1 MDIAIILTY
10 RCNSRCSMCNI
21 WKNPSL
27 PEEEI
32 ALETLAKIP
41 GHVGIINLTG
51 GEPTLRRDLGEI
63 IDLLYPRA
71 QKLEISSNG
80 LLPEKIEPIIEKYPD
95 IKIRFSLEGNE
106 KTNNMIRGEKNGFRT
121 KVDGLAR
128 LKELGGTDLGFAVV
142 IQDDNV
148 ADLVE
153 LFRFAEENGYELST
167 STLHNGFQF
176 HKNDNAPHD
185 RLRIAH
191 HIEGLIIEQL
201 KTNNIKNWFRAY
213 INLGLA
219 AKVLGSKRLL
229 PCKHGYEGVFID
241 PWGDVFACNV
251 RPDLYMGNL
260 GNQLWPRIISGQK
273 ALQVLEEV
281 DKCQQNCWM
290 AGVAKGAMRNP
301 RFTKLPRLEP
311 FAWVVHNK
319 IRLLLGKNIDF
330 QHYVDYPTVI
340 DKTPPPDRS
349 SHVNETVKRR
359 IQTKNDQ
366 HYFQPGG
373 YTNE

>member
-10 RCNSRCSMCNI
+10 RCSSKCSMCNI

-27 PEEEI
+27 TEEEVS
-32 ALETLAKIP
+32 LETLAKIP
-41 GHVGIINLTG
+41 DNIGTINLTG
-51 GEPTLRRDLGEI
+51 GEPTLRKDLIEI
-63 IDLLYPRA
+63 VDLLYPKT

-80 LLPEKIEPIIEKYPD
+80 LLPEKIEPIIKKYPD

-106 KTNNMIRGEKNGFRT
+106 KTNNAIRGEKKGFRT

-128 LKELGGTDLGFAVV
+128 LRELGGTDLGFAVV

-153 LFRFAEENGYELST
+153 LFHFAEKNGYELST

-176 HKNDNAPHD
+176 HKNDNVPYD
-185 RLRIAH
+185 RLHIAH
-191 HIEGLIIEQL
+191 HIEGLIIEEL
-201 KTNNIKNWFRAY
+201 KTNNVKNWFRAY
-213 INLGLA
+213 LDLGLIA
-219 AKVLGSKRLL
+219 RILGNKRLL
-229 PCKHGYEGVFID
+229 ACKSGYECAFID

-260 GNQLWPRIISGQK
+260 GMQPWQEITSGQK

-281 DKCQQNCWM
+281 NNCQQNCWM
-290 AGVAKGAMRNP
+290 VGTAKTAMRNP
-301 RFTKLPRLEP
+301 RFTKLPRLKP
-311 FAWVVHNK
+311 LAWVIHNK

-330 QHYVDYPTVI
+330 QHYVDYPNVK
-340 DKTPPPDRS
+340 DKTLAPDRPS
-349 SHVNETVKRR
+349 YLNEAVKRR

-366 HYFQPGG
+366 HYSQPGG
-373 YTNE
+373 YFNQ